1 MRFSLQQMVQRTLA
15 EAEEREKLAQSEETA
30 TEGSTAKKDEKGKPP
45 AKTPAENT
53 ANTPERN
60 EDTMMNAEGEK
71 TSSAFVEKLAS
82 AVDYCNVYFFKGAA
96 APESSP
102 LGPDKG
108 PNTMP
113 TNAESPTPG
122 KQSENTGQATHN
134 QPPMKPGAD
143 KKHLGQTNP
152 ATAMETDID
161 SPPGGSEDW
170 STGPDKMKQA
180 SGTKAIGRMKRFRQ
194 LLSGV
199 HAKHLKKQISQSS
212 TPGLGVPSR
221 IADAQ
226 KKDLSKEVKKV
237 WAARAGTAAGALGAG
252 YGGYKGVQALR
263 DKNKKK
269 TASALDR
276 VLGVMDKMAADAELP
291 AKITGKNMDVPPP
304 ATQSE
309 EGVPS
314 LPGEASKQEALI
326 MALDRA
332 INYTKQQ
339 AKAVPKKRMGE
350 VLTEPAQK
358 KSTDPVLHENLSAA
372 SKAGVKLSS
381 VEKVAAARALLQKIA
396 EEGAAPEASPEQKE
410 RASKLQ
416 EVLKAKKDE
425 KEKASQGDA
434 GAEEGGTEGEEKTS
448 GLPFQ
453 GGY

>member
-143 KKHLGQTNP
+143 KAHLGQTNP

-170 STGPDKMKQA
+170 SEGQDKMKQA
-180 SGTKAIGRMKRFRQ
+180 GIRSAARRYMELMRGGKKSRLLNITPAKRKA
-194 LLSGV
+194 
-199 HAKHLKKQISQSS
+199 
-212 TPGLGVPSR
+212 
-221 IADAQ
+221 
-226 KKDLSKEVKKV
+226 KEIRKV
-237 WAARAGTAAGALGAG
+237 WAARAGTAAGVAGAG

-263 DKNKKK
+263 GKDQKK

-358 KSTDPVLHENLSAA
+358 KSTDPVLHENLDAA
-372 SKAGVKLSS
+372 SGAGVKLSS
-381 VEKVAAARALLQKIA
+381 VEKVAAARALLHKIA

-416 EVLKAKKDE
+416 EVLKAKKEE